1 MVKNKKILYLPII
14 LTLSI
19 GFIFPISAHAKTY
32 KKDDQIVI
40 KNPAYTKEFQERER
54 KIKRKAQEI
63 KEKNTTYKLKT
74 YARQGDKDFT
84 DLIPDTATSIIF
96 TDETKPNNEDVI
108 DVDDNGDGGV
118 VAWLEDS
125 GKVMKVSTQKKGQ
138 KIEISNCMYLFSG
151 KKNLESID
159 LTMLDTKDATEMDGM
174 FEGCE
179 NLKTIDLSPLN
190 TDSVENMSGM
200 FEKCKSLTELDVSYL
215 NTSKVTNMFTMFSEC
230 EGLKNLDVSGFDTS
244 KVEDMTYMFSSCKSL
259 SELDLSSFDTSN
271 VTDISGITAKQES
284 ILTGNDKELSRVL
297 SVCID
302 GLGPMTNKQFENLLA
317 GNKPI
322 IDLYKRTSRFT
333 DIELYDPD
341 TIILIPSMQYEGLSV
356 SYEDGTYRLNS
367 VFLGEVIETVAKIKN
382 IDDIENVLIEMV
394 DKQFYA
400 DTIVVTPLS
409 SKAFY
414 VIRSDGASEFFYPAD
429 RKKPAPTDEERRI
442 MNEYTKYVNEFYAR
456 EVAGGEEES

>member
-54 KIKRKAQEI
+54 KVKRKAQEI
-63 KEKNTTYKLKT
+63 KEKNTTYRLKT

-84 DLIPDTATSIIF
+84 NLIPDTATSIIF

-159 LTMLDTKDATEMDGM
+159 LTMLDTKDTTEMDGM

-179 NLKTIDLSPLN
+179 NLKAIDLSPLN

-215 NTSKVTNMFTMFSEC
+215 NTSKVTDMTMMFSGC
-230 EGLKNLDVSGFDTS
+230 EGLKSLDVSNFDTS
-244 KVEDMTYMFSSCKSL
+244 KVKDMMGMFSYCKTL

-271 VTDISGITAKQES
+271 VTDMSELVGYCSALKNINLSSFNTEKVETMEGLLAACKSLETVDLSSFNTKNVTDVNEMFYDCEGLEKLDLSTMDFRKVTDDSDMFESCDSLTELKVGKTFKQNS
-284 ILTGNDKELSRVL
+284 HCYL
-297 SVCID
+297 
-302 GLGPMTNKQFENLLA
+302 LGPVHTWKNSKGEEVTYYN
-317 GNKPI
+317 
-322 IDLYKRTSRFT
+322 YKF
-333 DIELYDPD
+333 P
-341 TIILIPSMQYEGLSV
+341 
-356 SYEDGTYRLNS
+356 
-367 VFLGEVIETVAKIKN
+367 
-382 IDDIENVLIEMV
+382 ENV
-394 DKQFYA
+394 A
-400 DTIVVTPLS
+400 DT
-409 SKAFY
+409 
-414 VIRSDGASEFFYPAD
+414 
-429 RKKPAPTDEERRI
+429 
-442 MNEYTKYVNEFYAR
+442 YTKVH
-456 EVAGGEEES
+456 

>member
-1 MVKNKKILYLPII
+1 MGGVKEMIKNKKILYLTII

-19 GFIFPISAHAKTY
+19 GVIFPISAYAKTY
-32 KKDDQIVI
+32 KKSGQTVI

-63 KEKNTTYKLKT
+63 KEKNTTYRLKT

-159 LTMLDTKDATEMDGM
+159 LTMLDTKDNTNMDGM
-174 FEGCE
+174 FAKCE

-230 EGLKNLDVSGFDTS
+230 EGLKSLDVSGFDTS

-271 VTDISGITAKQES
+271 VTDMSGLVT
-284 ILTGNDKELSRVL
+284 
-297 SVCID
+297 
-302 GLGPMTNKQFENLLA
+302 FLA
-317 GNKPI
+317 
-322 IDLYKRTSRFT
+322 
-333 DIELYDPD
+333 
-341 TIILIPSMQYEGLSV
+341 
-356 SYEDGTYRLNS
+356 
-367 VFLGEVIETVAKIKN
+367 
-382 IDDIENVLIEMV
+382 
-394 DKQFYA
+394 
-400 DTIVVTPLS
+400 
-409 SKAFY
+409 
-414 VIRSDGASEFFYPAD
+414 
-429 RKKPAPTDEERRI
+429 
-442 MNEYTKYVNEFYAR
+442 
-456 EVAGGEEES
+456 

>member
-1 MVKNKKILYLPII
+1 MGGVKKMVKNKKILYLPII

-74 YARQGDKDFT
+74 YARQADKDFT

-230 EGLKNLDVSGFDTS
+230 EGLKSLDVSGFDTS

-271 VTDISGITAKQES
+271 VTDMSG
-284 ILTGNDKELSRVL
+284 L
-297 SVCID
+297 
-302 GLGPMTNKQFENLLA
+302 
-317 GNKPI
+317 
-322 IDLYKRTSRFT
+322 
-333 DIELYDPD
+333 
-341 TIILIPSMQYEGLSV
+341 V
-356 SYEDGTYRLNS
+356 SYCSALKSINLSGFNTEK
-367 VFLGEVIETVAKIKN
+367 VETMESLFEGCKNLETIDISSFNTKNVADMYSMFSGCEKLKKLDLSN
-382 IDDIENVLIEMV
+382 IDFQKVTDDSDMFESCDSLAELKVGSTFKQNSDCYLLLDVAYTWKNSKGEELPYYTYKFPENV
-394 DKQFYA
+394 A
-400 DTIVVTPLS
+400 DT
-409 SKAFY
+409 
-414 VIRSDGASEFFYPAD
+414 
-429 RKKPAPTDEERRI
+429 
-442 MNEYTKYVNEFYAR
+442 YTKVPIRQTNAE
-456 EVAGGEEES
+456 

>member
-1 MVKNKKILYLPII
+1 MGGVEKMVKNKKILYLPII
-14 LTLSI
+14 LALSI

-63 KEKNTTYKLKT
+63 KEKNTTYRLKT

-138 KIEISNCMYLFSG
+138 KVEADSCSYLFAE
-151 KKNLESID
+151 KENIESID

-179 NLKTIDLSPLN
+179 NLKTIDLTPLN
-190 TDSVENMSGM
+190 TDNVENMSSM
-200 FEKCKSLTELDVSYL
+200 FEKCKSLTALDISCL
-215 NTSKVTNMFTMFSEC
+215 NTSKVTDMTMMFSGC
-230 EGLKNLDVSGFDTS
+230 EGLKSLDVSNFDTS
-244 KVEDMTYMFSSCKSL
+244 KVEDMMGMFSFCESI

-271 VTDISGITAKQES
+271 VTDMSELVGYCSALKNINLSSFNTEKVETMEGLFVACKSLETVDLSSFNTKNVTDVSEMFYDCEGLKKLDLSTMDFRKVTDDNDMFESCDSLTELKVGKAFKQNS
-284 ILTGNDKELSRVL
+284 NCYL
-297 SVCID
+297 
-302 GLGPMTNKQFENLLA
+302 LGPVHTWKNNKGEEVTYYN
-317 GNKPI
+317 
-322 IDLYKRTSRFT
+322 YKF
-333 DIELYDPD
+333 P
-341 TIILIPSMQYEGLSV
+341 
-356 SYEDGTYRLNS
+356 
-367 VFLGEVIETVAKIKN
+367 
-382 IDDIENVLIEMV
+382 ENV
-394 DKQFYA
+394 A
-400 DTIVVTPLS
+400 DT
-409 SKAFY
+409 
-414 VIRSDGASEFFYPAD
+414 
-429 RKKPAPTDEERRI
+429 
-442 MNEYTKYVNEFYAR
+442 YTKVH
-456 EVAGGEEES
+456 

>member
-74 YARQGDKDFT
+74 YARHFT

-230 EGLKNLDVSGFDTS
+230 EGLKSLDVSGFDTS
-244 KVEDMTYMFSSCKSL
+244 KVEDMPDFAFEELCEKNEEILNLYKKTDLFVSLNFDQEGQEAFLAPLKSDAADGL
-259 SELDLSSFDTSN
+259 SVTFHNGFYELNAVAHEQVIETILRTESEDE
-271 VTDISGITAKQES
+271 ICS
-284 ILTGNDKELSRVL
+284 ILTDMLDRKFYPDSAAIVPLSANSL
-297 SVCID
+297 ID
-302 GLGPMTNKQFENLLA
+302 VREN
-317 GNKPI
+317 G
-322 IDLYKRTSRFT
+322 
-333 DIELYDPD
+333 
-341 TIILIPSMQYEGLSV
+341 
-356 SYEDGTYRLNS
+356 SYEYIG
-367 VFLGEVIETVAKIKN
+367 
-382 IDDIENVLIEMV
+382 
-394 DKQFYA
+394 DKA
-400 DTIVVTPLS
+400 TM
-409 SKAFY
+409 
-414 VIRSDGASEFFYPAD
+414 PA
-429 RKKPAPTDEERRI
+429 
-442 MNEYTKYVNEFYAR
+442 
-456 EVAGGEEES
+456 EEEQFFQKYLTYYKK